1 MLNAGSQNIIRW
13 QGPPGA
19 PRGGAVHWQEAGIW
33 NGAGTGTCRN
43 PLSTTPP
50 SHPLPP
56 LSGLST
62 PRTNLLLAWMS
73 QQPLSP
79 ICQALESPGRRP
91 KDQGRAST
99 GSSPLD
105 SAGKNGDL
113 QQLVPGPLEPR
124 GLHLPWLPEGTSIPC
139 TPKMTVKPPGAGV
152 L

>member
-1 MLNAGSQNIIRW
+1 MLGAKTSSGGRDPLAPPEE
-13 QGPPGA
+13 GPYIGKKLESGMKLGLEP
-19 PRGGAVHWQEAGIW
+19 
-33 NGAGTGTCRN
+33 AGTHSA
-43 PLSTTPP
+43 P
-50 SHPLPP
+50 PLPV
-56 LSGLST
+56 ST